1 MADARSWANRGDRM
15 AQLVA
20 QHHQAVYRY
29 AFRLTGM
36 VQDAEDLTQQVF
48 LAAQQ
53 KIGQLRKMDSAR
65 NWLFAILRNCFLRDR
80 QRRWPSLGVN
90 LSMNMDD
97 VPAAARNDDA
107 DPDQL
112 QNALNQLPDAARLV
126 VVMFY
131 LEQCSYR
138 EIADR
143 LEVPIGTVMSRL
155 ARARG
160 RLRALLF
167 EPEQSPRKRQPRV
180 VAE

>member
-1 MADARSWANRGDRM
+1 MADARSWADGIEKM

-20 QHHQAVYRY
+20 EHHQAVYRY
-29 AFRLTGM
+29 AYRLAGT

-48 LAAQQ
+48 LAAQR

-65 NWLFAILRNCFLRDR
+65 SWLFAILRNCFLRER
-80 QRRWPSLGVN
+80 QRRWPSLAAD
-90 LSMNMDD
+90 LSMNMDS
-97 VPAAARNDDA
+97 VPEAARSEDVDH
-107 DPDQL
+107 DQL
-112 QNALNQLPDAARLV
+112 QTALNQLSDAARLV

-131 LEQCSYR
+131 LEECSYR

-160 RLRALLF
+160 HLRALLF
-167 EPEQSPRKRQPRV
+167 EPGQSVRRQPSV
-180 VAE
+180 VVE